1 MNRKENLREKM
12 FSIIHSKVHE
22 LVTAV
27 SICNYNM
34 SIITYDCSYMSEDAA
49 AVIKLRTHN

>member
-27 SICNYNM
+27 SICNYNVYYNF
-34 SIITYDCSYMSEDAA
+34 SSYMSEDVA
-49 AVIKLRTHN
+49 AVIKLRAHN